1 MKKAFTL
8 VELLVVLVIIG
19 VLIGLILPNTLK
31 AIRQANNKECASNLR
46 TIDTAIHLCYS
57 DKRNWAQCD
66 SIPLLK
72 SQHYLEEDPLCPFGI
87 PYTLE
92 DSGDIGKR
100 SAKLAHF
107 DPWPPGSTTS
117 TGSGGVTGRVGDHK

>member
-46 TIDTAIHLCYS
+46 TIDTAIQMCYT
-57 DKRNWAQCD
+57 DKRDWTQCD
-66 SIPLLK
+66 TIAELTTGK
-72 SQHYLEEDPLCPFGI
+72 YLEQAPICPFTI
-87 PYTLE
+87 AYAIE
-92 DSGDIGKR
+92 DSPAGVAG
-100 SAKLAHF
+100 AKISIKTTHF
-107 DPWPPGSTTS
+107 ETWPPGS
-117 TGSGGVTGRVGDHK
+117 GGRSGDHTK